1 LRKAAGGVV
10 VTMAAIGAAAHAL
23 GAARDE
29 HLRFPIQAALEKS
42 QSYRTKIEYD
52 VRLFFGKQKLPR
64 VAKRMTTVS
73 ANTKSNA
80 VGKPDQEACDIAF
93 LSALADLQQ
102 RARRAGGNAVVD
114 IKSTYRGEN
123 LDSPSDYVCGA
134 GTIMVGV
141 TLEGTVVRLE

>member
-1 LRKAAGGVV
+1 LAKTASAVV
-10 VTMAAIGAAAHAL
+10 ALAAIGAAAHAL
-23 GAARDE
+23 GASRDE

-52 VRLFFGKQKLPR
+52 IRLFFGNQKLPR
-64 VAKRMTTVS
+64 VAKRMGTVS

-93 LSALADLQQ
+93 LSAIADLQQ
-102 RARRAGGNAVVD
+102 RARREGGNAVVD

-123 LDSPSDYVCGA
+123 LDSQSEYVCGA

>member
-1 LRKAAGGVV
+1 MRKTAGAVV
-10 VTMAAIGAAAHAL
+10 VTLAAIGAASQAL
-23 GAARDE
+23 GASRDE

-42 QSYRTKIEYD
+42 QSYKTKIDYD

-64 VAKRMTTVS
+64 VAKRMATFS

-93 LSALADLQQ
+93 ISAVADLQQ
-102 RARRAGGNAVVD
+102 RARRAGGNAVIN
-114 IKSTYRGEN
+114 IKSTYRGED
-123 LDSPSDYVCGA
+123 LDSPNDYVCGA

>member
-1 LRKAAGGVV
+1 LAKTASAIVAL
-10 VTMAAIGAAAHAL
+10 AAIGAASHAL

-29 HLRFPIQAALEKS
+29 HLRFPVQAALEKS

-64 VAKRMTTVS
+64 VVKRMATFS

-102 RARRAGGNAVVD
+102 HARRAGGNAVVN
-114 IKSTYRGEN
+114 IKSIYRGEN
-123 LDSPSDYVCGA
+123 LDSTDEYVCGA

>member
-1 LRKAAGGVV
+1 MAKTASAVV
-10 VTMAAIGAAAHAL
+10 ALAAIGAAAHAL
-23 GAARDE
+23 GASRDE

-52 VRLFFGKQKLPR
+52 IRLFFGNQKLPR
-64 VAKRMTTVS
+64 VAKRMGTVS

-93 LSALADLQQ
+93 LSAIADLQQ
-102 RARRAGGNAVVD
+102 RARREGGNAVVD

-123 LDSPSDYVCGA
+123 LDSQSEYVCGA